1 MASSTA
7 HDSWKQQIATLS
19 IVCRIT
25 DGYCFIQTGGAAIRS
40 SMLTSSGSD
49 CISQYC
55 FMQIPCES
63 DRRKKTVAHD
73 ATTVFSC
80 TTCTAN

>member
-55 FMQIPCES
+55 FI
-63 DRRKKTVAHD
+63 
-73 ATTVFSC
+73 
-80 TTCTAN
+80 